1 MKTRNRACDQH
12 APTQTPYQRSL
23 MKILPEVEARL
34 YGQTEAKR
42 GGSGPDAN
50 LNPDPRTK
58 TNLDQKSRAVE

>member
-1 MKTRNRACDQH
+1 
-12 APTQTPYQRSL
+12 

-34 YGQTEAKR
+34 YGQSEAKR